1 MYCKLISWWLVKR
14 VFRDILFILGSVGLW
29 GCTVVPTGNFD
40 NVGVDVDQGKKLVVW
55 MLSDIHYK
63 NEGYS
68 GVFEAAIQDINENI
82 GPVDMAVMAGD
93 LLQSRSPA
101 SAFESFLQARNRA
114 KVSEWYEIAG
124 NHDVR
129 SGTLFYEYFKKPPY
143 YAVETGNLLFLFLSD
158 QSVSSRTDISDEAFF
173 WWRNMVE
180 GNRDRIIITVSHAQ
194 LAGSGLL
201 GSSVSSRV
209 IHRSSRFENVLNNEN
224 VALWISGHCHLPQR
238 LSGTMSVRKNL
249 GGTCFI
255 NVSSISN
262 ELLLD
267 SESKI
272 VYFQDGSDIVWI
284 RSRNHTQKKFNTA
297 LDVPLL
303 LKQPFKWG
311 EGKAHSSKIVE
322 EAI

>member
-1 MYCKLISWWLVKR
+1 MYRKLISWWLVKR
-14 VFRDILFILGSVGLW
+14 LTRGILLIIWSVALW
-29 GCTVVPTGNFD
+29 GCSVVPTGDFN
-40 NVGVDVDQGKKLVVW
+40 NVGPGADQSKKLVVW

-68 GVFEAAIQDINENI
+68 GVFEAAIQDVYENI
-82 GPVDMAVMAGD
+82 GPVDMGIMAGD
-93 LLQSRSPA
+93 LIQSRSPE
-101 SAFESFLQARNRA
+101 SVFESFLQARNGS
-114 KVSEWYEIAG
+114 KVSEWFEIAG

-129 SGTLFYEYFKKPPY
+129 SGTLFYEYFKQPAY

-173 WWRNMVE
+173 WWKNMVE

-209 IHRSSRFENVLNNEN
+209 IHRSSRFEDVLKKEN
-224 VALWISGHCHLPQR
+224 VALWISGHCHLPQT
-238 LSGTMSVRKNL
+238 LTGTMSVRNNL
-249 GGTCFI
+249 GGTCFV

-267 SESKI
+267 SESRI
-272 VYFQDGSDIVWI
+272 FYFQDGSDIVWI
-284 RSRNHTQKKFNTA
+284 RSRNHTRKKFNTA
-297 LDVPLL
+297 LDVPLRL
-303 LKQPFKWG
+303 NHPFKWA
-311 EGKAHSSKIVE
+311 EKKLHNSKVLE